1 MEKGTV
7 VVRVFLAVLLLSFAG
22 CALLRE
28 SPRDYLVA
36 EKVLVSYY
44 GGSDGFE
51 GKLTASGERFN
62 PHDLTAAH
70 KTLPFGSKIQLTN
83 PRTNKIVIVRIN
95 DRGPFVEGR
104 IIDLSRKA
112 ATKLQFINAGLTEV
126 KIKYPKKRLD

>member
-7 VVRVFLAVLLLSFAG
+7 VVRVFLEVLLLSFAG

-95 DRGPFVEGR
+95 DRGPFVGQREFDLTKRAAYELGIVDEGVADLIAKR
-104 IIDLSRKA
+104 I
-112 ATKLQFINAGLTEV
+112 F
-126 KIKYPKKRLD
+126 